1 MGMNLPA
8 LLATYQL
15 RQREYLLRISRAMTS
30 RLEFPSLLKLIL
42 SSAAEMVGCR
52 AGLIVLARGTVRIG
66 DAVQEGARFQIRAVY
81 NIPPQAWPAFE
92 PLLDVAS
99 LLHSEE
105 LHRVDEDVI
114 DMVDSDAAQDAPVDD
129 TIVNDTTVN
138 DTTVENTSDEAYH
151 REPHILR
158 NRPSGYRA
166 PSVFGTSDEESVDE
180 TVSSAESAANA
191 KNVTTNYVDLQARV
205 RQVEEKLGLTL
216 GQVVGLPLLFE
227 DELLGIIYLFRSEYA
242 FTQMDWQFLQ
252 GFADQAAIAVRNAR
266 LYHQLGTERTRLATI
281 IENSADGIM
290 ILDME
295 RRVVVINQALAAMVG
310 LTEEDAV
317 GRSCAEVL
325 ALENVVGDDLCQ
337 STDFEE
343 FPAGTSKRCE
353 GELLRPGGSRI
364 IVSAT
369 FTPLYDDA
377 NHLVNL
383 IVNVHDITRFREEEE
398 MKSTFTSIISHE
410 LKTPVALIKG
420 YAQTLARPDAQ
431 WDAATARQSLEI
443 IEEEADRLEA
453 LINNLLDV
461 SRIQASGLRLDYADV
476 DVETLAR
483 KIANAYRT
491 QTSIH
496 RIEVDFPEPLPL
508 IWGDEERLRQVLT
521 NLLTNAIKYSPDG
534 GVIRLGGWTQSTGAN
549 GPARVI
555 LFVADQGV
563 GIPQDELPHIFE
575 RFYRVDSSLR
585 RSTAGAGLG
594 LFLTKAIV
602 EAHGGQIWVRS
613 EANRGTTFFVAL
625 PVEHDDALSDVT
637 YAL

>member
-1 MGMNLPA
+1 MNVPA

-15 RQREYLLRISRAMTS
+15 RQREYLLRITRAMTS
-30 RLEFPSLLKLIL
+30 RLDLPSLLKLIL

-52 AGLIVLARGTVRIG
+52 AGLIVLARTLVRIG
-66 DAVQEGARFQIRAVY
+66 DPVDEHARFQIRAVY

-99 LLHSEE
+99 LMHTEE
-105 LHRVDEDVI
+105 IGDEEEI
-114 DMVDSDAAQDAPVDD
+114 IDAPGS
-129 TIVNDTTVN
+129 
-138 DTTVENTSDEAYH
+138 EPDEA
-151 REPHILR
+151 EP
-158 NRPSGYRA
+158 
-166 PSVFGTSDEESVDE
+166 
-180 TVSSAESAANA
+180 AEPTPRT
-191 KNVTTNYVDLQARV
+191 VTTDYVDLQARV
-205 RQVEEKLGLTL
+205 RQVEEKLGITL

-266 LYHQLGTERTRLATI
+266 LYHQLETERTRLATI

-290 ILDME
+290 ILDTD

-310 LTEEDAV
+310 LSEADAV

-325 ALENVVGDDLCQ
+325 PLEHVEGDDLCQ
-337 STDFEE
+337 AESLDE
-343 FPAGTSKRCE
+343 FPEGSSRRCE
-353 GELLRPGGSRI
+353 GELIRPGGSRI

-369 FTPLYDDA
+369 YTPLYDETA
-377 NHLVNL
+377 HLVNL

-431 WDAATARQSLEI
+431 WDATTARQSLEI

-453 LINNLLDV
+453 LINNLLDA

-476 DVETLAR
+476 DLEALAR
-483 KIANAYRT
+483 KVTDAYRT
-491 QTSIH
+491 QTNVH
-496 RIEVDFPEPLPL
+496 QFELDFPEPLPL

-521 NLLTNAIKYSPDG
+521 NLLSNAIKYSPDG
-534 GVIRLGGWTQSTGAN
+534 GVIRVGGWTQHSTN
-549 GPARVI
+549 EHGPARVV
-555 LFVADQGV
+555 LFVADQGI
-563 GIPQDELPHIFE
+563 GIPQDELANVFE

-585 RSTAGAGLG
+585 RNTMGAGLG

-602 EAHGGQIWVRS
+602 EAHGGQIWARS
-613 EANRGTTFFVAL
+613 EAGKGTTFFVAL
-625 PVEHDDALSDVT
+625 PVEHGDALP
-637 YAL
+637 ALTTAL